1 MNNEDRPTNQRPTFL
16 DVNDHNFGGIQDR
29 FVIFGSKVWFSG
41 TVNSTRSFKFTSDRP
56 LLPWQRNLRQHRL

>member
-1 MNNEDRPTNQRPTFL
+1 MNNEDRPTDQRPTDRPNFL

-41 TVNSTRSFKFTSDRP
+41 MANSTWSFKFTSD
-56 LLPWQRNLRQHRL
+56 